1 MTQGDRESGC
11 NIAVI
16 GTGISGM
23 AAAWLL
29 SSAHRVTMFERAV
42 RPGGH
47 SNTVDVKTASGVVPV
62 DTGFIVYNTLTYPNL
77 TALFDHIGVRTQPS
91 EMSFAASLDG
101 GRLEYSGGVNLTGL
115 FAQPRNILSPR
126 FWSMLR
132 DLRRFYANAP
142 SHLGA
147 LQDVSLGSYLTRE
160 KFGEAFRDDHILPM
174 AAAIWSAPAKTMLDF
189 PAEAFIKFFDNHRLL
204 KLIGRPVWRTVAG
217 GSRAYV
223 ERILR
228 DIEVRYESPALTV
241 RHEAGGVEVRSSD
254 GGVEHFDRVV
264 IAAHADDALAM
275 LADPSAEERRLL
287 GAFRYSANAAVL
299 HTDDTLMPKRRK
311 AWASWNYL
319 TKREG
324 GADSFCVTYWMNRL
338 QDLPPLENIFVT
350 LNPPNPPRPN
360 FILHSEIFHHPVFD
374 AAALDAQRLLWSLQ
388 GKRNIWFC
396 GSYFGAGFHEDGLQA
411 GLAVAE
417 QIGGVRRPWSVPDES
432 GRIPSLRL
440 HDAETALQ

>member
-1 MTQGDRESGC
+1 MTQGDRGSGY
-11 NIAVI
+11 NIAVV
-16 GTGISGM
+16 GAGIAGM

-29 SSAHRVTMFERAV
+29 SGAHRVRMFERAA

-47 SNTVDVKTASGVVPV
+47 SNTVDVKTASGVLPV

-77 TALFDHIGVRTQPS
+77 TALFDHIGVKTQQS
-91 EMSFAASLDG
+91 EMSFAVSLDG
-101 GRLEYSGGVNLTGL
+101 GRLEYSGGVDLRGL
-115 FAQPRNILSPR
+115 FAQPRNMASPR

-142 SHLGA
+142 AHLGT
-147 LQDVSLGSYLTRE
+147 LQGVSLGAYLTRE
-160 KFGEAFRDDHILPM
+160 KFGEPFRDDHILPM
-174 AAAIWSAPAKTMLDF
+174 AAAIWSAPATTMLDF
-189 PAEAFIKFFDNHRLL
+189 PAEAFIKFFDNHGLL
-204 KLIGRPVWRTVAG
+204 KLVGRPVWRTVSG

-241 RHEAGGVEVRSSD
+241 RQTAAGAEIRSPAGHVEQ
-254 GGVEHFDRVV
+254 FDHVV

-275 LADPSAEERRLL
+275 LADPSADERRLL
-287 GAFRYSANAAVL
+287 GAFRYSGNAAVL
-299 HTDDTLMPKRRK
+299 HTDDMLMPRRRK

-319 TKREG
+319 TMREG
-324 GADSFCVTYWMNRL
+324 GGDSLCVTYWMNML
-338 QDLPPLENIFVT
+338 QDLPGPENIFVT
-350 LNPPNPPRPN
+350 LNPPNAPRRGSV
-360 FILHSEIFHHPVFD
+360 LHSEIYHHPVFD
-374 AAALDAQRLLWSLQ
+374 AAALDAQRRLWSLQ

-417 QIGGVRRPWSVPDES
+417 QIGGVRRPWSVPNES

-440 HDAETALQ
+440 HDAEMAPL